1 MREIL
6 ILLFLIFC
14 HPGFSKIVRDTIF
27 TTDMDRIIVNYEIKR
42 IDNSYVVRFSNDVRR
57 ELGTINREKYDDLSK
72 VAVLFFDRTG
82 NYRNDVSISGL
93 VPQSIMI
100 PSNIRYNQS
109 SDGFFV
115 IQDNPSLTFETS
127 GEAIVSIPIY
137 LAFHPKRGKY
147 ILFSKCNGLK
157 LVLSSS
163 NSVISNRLMSQMTR
177 QVVTS
182 TAEIEVDNT
191 MLIKIMESVNLAKR
205 LIAESDRLPFSESL
219 VDEINYLRQKKRE
232 ITDSSALLEIADVL
246 DSYETKK
253 ADLEN
258 KASEA
263 QLIAQQQ
270 AEYKAKSE
278 AEALQ
283 AKNDSI
289 AAAQQLEVQRAQKR
303 NLLLIVGGIIL
314 AVLGF
319 IGNQVL
325 QHFRNVRNQ
334 KNMMNMQQSLVDQAE
349 KEAKRQARNAARGA
363 SVRLKNNVKTKVSTT
378 MNKKDY
384 LRINGKN
391 KNLSI

>member
-1 MREIL
+1 MKSIIL
-6 ILLFLIFC
+6 
-14 HPGFSKIVRDTIF
+14 
-27 TTDMDRIIVNYEIKR
+27 
-42 IDNSYVVRFSNDVRR
+42 
-57 ELGTINREKYDDLSK
+57 
-72 VAVLFFDRTG
+72 
-82 NYRNDVSISGL
+82 
-93 VPQSIMI
+93 
-100 PSNIRYNQS
+100 
-109 SDGFFV
+109 
-115 IQDNPSLTFETS
+115 
-127 GEAIVSIPIY
+127 
-137 LAFHPKRGKY
+137 GK
-147 ILFSKCNGLK
+147 
-157 LVLSSS
+157 
-163 NSVISNRLMSQMTR
+163 
-177 QVVTS
+177 
-182 TAEIEVDNT
+182 
-191 MLIKIMESVNLAKR
+191 
-205 LIAESDRLPFSESL
+205 
-219 VDEINYLRQKKRE
+219 KKRE